1 MIRVLF
7 LLLSLCLFS
16 CEDMLKAGKEADIE
30 LESLPSHLL
39 PPRLSWNYY
48 PGGVTHAQL
57 LDRLPD
63 AVRKTGFIGSD
74 ETWSGVIH
82 VTGDLQVNPGVSL
95 TIEEGTLVLIA
106 ARTDDQQSGP
116 SDDGIDQYNPK
127 DPPFIGHERTSIIVQ
142 GGLYVNG
149 TKENPVIFTS
159 DAENPQNDDWGG
171 IDFQEPS
178 SVRITRAIIEFGRYI
193 GGGYASD
200 VVIAKSVLRNM
211 MGCVVLGSIG
221 PETTLEGIMN
231 LTPEDMP

>member
-63 AVRKTGFIGSD
+63 A
-74 ETWSGVIH
+74 
-82 VTGDLQVNPGVSL
+82 
-95 TIEEGTLVLIA
+95 
-106 ARTDDQQSGP
+106 
-116 SDDGIDQYNPK
+116 
-127 DPPFIGHERTSIIVQ
+127 
-142 GGLYVNG
+142 
-149 TKENPVIFTS
+149 
-159 DAENPQNDDWGG
+159 ENPQNDDWGG

-178 SVRITRAIIEFGRYI
+178 SVCITRAIIEFGRYI

-200 VVIAKSVLRNM
+200 VVIAKSILRNM

-221 PETTLEGIMN
+221 PATTLEGIMN